1 MSIPVARGEKLRGES
16 QAIPRKRAAAA
27 ESVVTILV
35 ASEDDSVRQTLCDL
49 LSGYHIDTLA
59 VASID
64 GAKSLLALKRIAVVL
79 SGVSLEGGSYRDVL
93 AEVKEKAPGIPV
105 IVVSTPASSDEYRD
119 YLASVNSGAFDFVC
133 HPYQKAELERILHL
147 ALLSYARNGAQSSAA
162 TAS

>member
-1 MSIPVARGEKLRGES
+1 MNIPVARGESLRGKS
-16 QAIPRKRAAAA
+16 QAIPWKRTAAA
-27 ESVVTILV
+27 ESALTILI
-35 ASEDDSVRQTLCDL
+35 ASEDESVRQTLCDL

-59 VASID
+59 VASI
-64 GAKSLLALKRIAVVL
+64 GAAKSLLAVKRIAVLL
-79 SGVSLEGGSYRDVL
+79 SGVSLEGGTYRDL
-93 AEVKEKAPGIPV
+93 LSEVKEKAPGVPV

-133 HPYQKAELERILHL
+133 HPYQKAELERILRL

>member
-1 MSIPVARGEKLRGES
+1 MSIPVAWGEKLPRES
-16 QAIPRKRAAAA
+16 HAIPWKRAAAA
-27 ESVVTILV
+27 ESAVMILV
-35 ASEDDSVRQTLCDL
+35 ASEDESVRQTLCEL

-64 GAKSLLALKRIAVVL
+64 GVKSLLAVKRIAVVL
-79 SGVSLEGGSYRDVL
+79 SGVSLEGGSYRDL
-93 AEVKEKAPGIPV
+93 LSEVKERAPGVPV

-133 HPYQKAELERILHL
+133 HPYQKAELERILRL
-147 ALLSYARNGAQSSAA
+147 ALLCYARNTAQSSAA